1 MTVGGIAIG
10 SLLRKVGRSILAT
23 NVLGLS
29 AQTAYYFFFSLFPL
43 LLFAT
48 PLFSLAGDK
57 RTVVDFLM
65 TELGKTVPQDAYR
78 LLLGFV
84 NDVVFAKAAP
94 GIVAVGAVFALW
106 AGSNVFSALTDT
118 LNRACGVNESRA
130 WWKRTLLALAF
141 VIGTSV
147 VVLVAAVVLLDG
159 ENVIQF
165 IARVAGLGS
174 TAKDIWTVIEFPI
187 AVGFIGLLTWAIYFV
202 LPDLRLTWREALLG
216 AAIGTTAWVITT
228 LAFRAYVQHFGSYNK
243 TYGTIGAVMVLLI
256 WMYLTML
263 AILTAGVVAAE
274 VHGERSGHRT
284 PGDRHRAAT
293 SDTGPTDKR

>member
-10 SLLRKVGRSILAT
+10 ALLRKVGRSILAT

-48 PLFSLAGDK
+48 PLLSLAGDK

-65 TELGKTVPQDAYR
+65 TEMGKTVPLDAYR
-78 LLLGFV
+78 LLSGFV
-84 NDVVFAKAAP
+84 NDVIFAKGAP

-106 AGSNVFSALTDT
+106 AGSNVFSTLTDT
-118 LNRACGVNESRA
+118 LNRAFGVQESRP

-141 VIGTSV
+141 VAGASILG
-147 VVLVAAVVLLDG
+147 LVAAVVLIDG
-159 ENVIQF
+159 ENIVQL
-165 IARVAGLGS
+165 IAHAVGLGR
-174 TAKDIWTVIEFPI
+174 TAKEVWTIIEFPI

-216 AAIGTTAWVITT
+216 AAIGTTAWVVTT
-228 LAFRAYVQHFGSYNK
+228 LAFRLYVQHFGSYNK

-263 AILTAGVVAAE
+263 AILSAGVFAAE
-274 VHGERSGHRT
+274 VHGELSGRRT
-284 PGDRHRAAT
+284 PGDRHRAGT
-293 SDTGPTDKR
+293 GDVHPSDGR